1 MKALLSGDAARFYA
15 EEIEVRLRAGLPP
28 FGRLA
33 ALIVSGGDRLAAE
46 AHARALVRAAY
57 SLPAEEGFSVAP
69 VGGLPEASDILVLGP
84 AEAPIAMVRGRYRF
98 RILVKAPKRLD
109 IQAFLRRMLAG
120 APTSRGGIRVDV
132 DVDPQ
137 SFL

>member
-1 MKALLSGDAARFYA
+1 MKALLSGDAVRFYA
-15 EEIEVRLRAGLPP
+15 EETEVRLRAGLPP

-33 ALIVSGGDRLAAE
+33 ALIVSGADRLATE
-46 AHARALVRAAY
+46 AHARALVRTAY
-57 SLPAEEGFSVAP
+57 SLPMEEGFAIAP
-69 VGGLPEASDILVLGP
+69 VGGLPDASDVLVLGP

-109 IQAFLRRMLAG
+109 VSALLRRLLG
-120 APTSRGGIRVDV
+120 AAPAPRGGLRVDV
-132 DVDPQ
+132 DIDPQ